1 MADVGEIF
9 AELGGFDACG
19 AGEGDGGNGID
30 AVCTEALER
39 AVVDGHPVD
48 GLFRDGLPLRC
59 SVHSGDSL

>member
-1 MADVGEIF
+1 
-9 AELGGFDACG
+9 
-19 AGEGDGGNGID
+19 
-30 AVCTEALER
+30 LER